1 LIGWVPTL
9 RGQDRLDAIQSAL
22 EKDRDRLQRKHDLDR
37 LRRRLELDISSKL
50 MNLLG

>member
-1 LIGWVPTL
+1 MPSSQRWK
-9 RGQDRLDAIQSAL
+9 R
-22 EKDRDRLQRKHDLDR
+22 DRDRLQRKHDLDR